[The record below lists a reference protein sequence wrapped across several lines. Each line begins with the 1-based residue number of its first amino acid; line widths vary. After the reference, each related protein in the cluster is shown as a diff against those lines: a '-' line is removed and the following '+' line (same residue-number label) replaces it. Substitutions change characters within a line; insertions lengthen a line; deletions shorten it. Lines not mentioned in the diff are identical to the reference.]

1 MRVRPYY
8 PTIMG
13 YITPKS
19 AVFNP
24 AGIICG
30 EQGIPC
36 SAAIRVLNLTQ
47 TRPVVVALTEEAA
60 GCSK

>member
-1 MRVRPYY
+1 
-8 PTIMG
+8 MG